1 MKHVTLIDWLVIVA
15 YLLSVTVIGMYAASR
30 VKSSASFFITKR
42 KFGKWI
48 MAFLGFGSGTH
59 VDHAVSVAAK
69 TFSVGVSGIWYQ
81 WLWLF
86 AQPFYWMLTPLVR
99 RMRIIT
105 IADYFQIR
113 YGPSVSVLYALL
125 GVLQLVVAL
134 AVMLKGSAV
143 VIAAVSGGELDQHL
157 AIVVMTVRCWS
168 SPLVWPPLMRWKA
181 SLAVW
186 RGTGGCH
193 PVNGQFWLA
202 TD

>member
-30 VKSSASFFITKR
+30 VKSSASFFITE
-42 KFGKWI
+42 
-48 MAFLGFGSGTH
+48 
-59 VDHAVSVAAK
+59 
-69 TFSVGVSGIWYQ
+69 

-157 AIVVMTVRCWS
+157 AIVVMTVLVVAAGLASAYAMESVVSGLERNWRM
-168 SPLVWPPLMRWKA
+168 SPSERSVLA
-181 SLAVW
+181 S
-186 RGTGGCH
+186 
-193 PVNGQFWLA
+193 N
-202 TD
+202 

>member
-30 VKSSASFFITKR
+30 VKSSASFFITE
-42 KFGKWI
+42 
-48 MAFLGFGSGTH
+48 
-59 VDHAVSVAAK
+59 
-69 TFSVGVSGIWYQ
+69 

-193 PVNGQFWLA
+193 PVNGQFRLA

>member
-30 VKSSASFFITKR
+30 VKSSASFFITE
-42 KFGKWI
+42 
-48 MAFLGFGSGTH
+48 
-59 VDHAVSVAAK
+59 
-69 TFSVGVSGIWYQ
+69 

-157 AIVVMTVRCWS
+157 AIVVMTVLVVAAGLASAYAMESVVSGLERNWRM
-168 SPLVWPPLMRWKA
+168 SPSERSVSA
-181 SLAVW
+181 S
-186 RGTGGCH
+186 
-193 PVNGQFWLA
+193 N
-202 TD
+202 

>member
-30 VKSSASFFITKR
+30 VKSSASFFITE
-42 KFGKWI
+42 
-48 MAFLGFGSGTH
+48 
-59 VDHAVSVAAK
+59 
-69 TFSVGVSGIWYQ
+69 

-157 AIVVMTVRCWS
+157 AIVVMTVLVVAAGLASAYAMESVVSGLERNWRM
-168 SPLVWPPLMRWKA
+168 SPSERAVSA
-181 SLAVW
+181 S
-186 RGTGGCH
+186 
-193 PVNGQFWLA
+193 N
-202 TD
+202 